1 MRTSC
6 WLTPWIGAVGKFETD
21 LNYNLRLPPTWEK
34 TLPGNVPAWNIIPR
48 SMVAFLLLYFCC
60 IFVVFP
66 LYFCCISVVF
76 LLYFC
81 CICAVFVL
89 YLCCISSVVRPVDE
103 DAGNPFPVSSLNYSE
118 AKLMSPKDYQSPRQT
133 FYKGSTLLQITSN
146 TNTNIKDYQ

>member
-1 MRTSC
+1 MFPLETSFPA
-6 WLTPWIGAVGKFETD
+6 PWRHFFCCISVLFS
-21 LNYNLRLPPTWEK
+21 LYFRCIS
-34 TLPGNVPAWNIIPR
+34 V
-48 SMVAFLLLYFCC
+48 VFLLYFCC
-60 IFVVFP
+60 MLYFCCISVLFL

-133 FYKGSTLLQITSN
+133 FYKGSTLLQIT
-146 TNTNIKDYQ
+146 